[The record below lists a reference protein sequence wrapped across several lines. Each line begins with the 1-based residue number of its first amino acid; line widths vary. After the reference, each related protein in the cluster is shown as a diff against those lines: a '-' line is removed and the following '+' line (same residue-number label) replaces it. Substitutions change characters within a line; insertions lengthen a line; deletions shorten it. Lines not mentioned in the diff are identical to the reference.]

1 MINIYKRVWFGLVFI
16 YDKLVWFGFK
26 FFVNGLVSPML

>member
-1 MINIYKRVWFGLVFI
+1 MVWFGLVFI